1 MVFMADR
8 VYEKSEGKLKISIYP
23 SQQLGTERECL
34 ELLQIG
40 VIGITKVSAAVME
53 GIVPEYKVLSLP
65 YMFRNKEH
73 YFKVCEEQS

>member
-1 MVFMADR
+1 MAEK
-8 VYEKSEGKLKISIYP
+8 VEEKSNGELKIDIYP
-23 SQQLGTERECL
+23 SQQLGTERQCL

-65 YMFRNKEH
+65 YIFRDKERH
-73 YFKVCEEQS
+73 P